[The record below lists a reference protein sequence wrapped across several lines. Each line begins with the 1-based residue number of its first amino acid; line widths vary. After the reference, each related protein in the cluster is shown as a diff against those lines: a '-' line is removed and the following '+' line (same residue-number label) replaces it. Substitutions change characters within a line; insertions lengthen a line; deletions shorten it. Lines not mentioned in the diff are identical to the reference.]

1 MEDASPVLATR
12 RDAVLILTLNRPAR
26 RNALNRALTDALD
39 AAVLAAEAE
48 DGVRAILLTGGPEV
62 FAAGADVA
70 EMRDLTLADVVT
82 ADFIGSAR
90 ALATCRK
97 PVVAAVCGY
106 ALGGGSEIVEMCDI
120 VIAGQSARFG
130 HPEVTLAT
138 MSGAGG
144 TQRLAAAVGRAK
156 AMDWL
161 MTGRLVTAEEAERAG
176 LVSRVVPDDQV
187 EAEALAV
194 AEHLAGLSQPVL
206 QLIKRSAGHA
216 AAPGLAAGLAMERS
230 AFHATFGLED
240 RTEGMQAFLDK
251 RRPRFLHR

>member
-1 MEDASPVLATR
+1 MTEAPPVLAER
-12 RDAVLILTLNRPAR
+12 RDGVLILTLNRPAQ
-26 RNALNRALTDALD
+26 RNALNRAMTDALD
-39 AAVLAAEAE
+39 AAVLAAEG
-48 DGVRAILLTGGPEV
+48 DDDVRAILVTGGPKV
-62 FAAGADVA
+62 FAAGADIA
-70 EMRDLTLADVVT
+70 EMRDLTLAEVVT

-106 ALGGGSEIVEMCDI
+106 ALGGGCEIVEMCDI
-120 VIAGQSARFG
+120 VVAGLSARFG

-161 MTGRLVTAEEAERAG
+161 MTGRMVTAEEAERAG
-176 LVSRVVPDDQV
+176 LVSRIVPDDQV
-187 EAEALAV
+187 ETEALAV
-194 AEHLAGLSQPVL
+194 AARLAGLSQPVL
-206 QLIKRSAGHA
+206 QLIKRSAAHA

-230 AFHATFGLED
+230 AFHATFGLDD
-240 RTEGMQAFLDK
+240 RTEGMQAFLEK
-251 RRPRFLHR
+251 RQPRFLHR